1 MRTFIALI
9 LALAASVGT
18 VAGINV
24 YLSQEVG
31 GPVSFDSEV
40 ALYGLAQLVSEM
52 GMPQPLHFVVAGI
65 AFLLP
70 PIIVFYVVK
79 VLFGGTD

>member
-18 VAGINV
+18 VAGVNV
-24 YLSQEVG
+24 YLSHVG

-40 ALYGLAQLVSEM
+40 ALYGLAQFVSEM
-52 GMPQPLHFVVAGI
+52 GIPQPLHFVAAGI
-65 AFLLP
+65 ALLLP
-70 PIIVFYVVK
+70 PIVVFYVVK
-79 VLFGGTD
+79 VPR

>member
-24 YLSQEVG
+24 YLSQVD

-40 ALYGLAQLVSEM
+40 ALYGLAQFVSEM
-52 GMPQPLHFVVAGI
+52 GMPQPLHFVAAGI
-65 AFLLP
+65 ALLLP
-70 PIIVFYVVK
+70 PIVIFYVVK